1 MEVMKSLF
9 QENDMVKD
17 SKDQESINEA
27 KIVKELRKN
36 AKMNIETIA
45 KNVGISRQKVYR
57 IIKHLEET
65 HMIWGYTAIIDEYKQ
80 GLQKFI
86 LLLKRSNQP
95 LEKNT
100 VETIA
105 RSRLEHTYLDLGI
118 SIESSYYL
126 HGEYDW
132 AMVFTAVDLRYA
144 KKFAGLLIEN
154 YPGIIIKMNMM
165 QILFS
170 AREHHI
176 FNPNPNKLAE
186 FL

>member
-1 MEVMKSLF
+1 L
-9 QENDMVKD
+9 
-17 SKDQESINEA
+17 
-27 KIVKELRKN
+27 
-36 AKMNIETIA
+36 
-45 KNVGISRQKVYR
+45 
-57 IIKHLEET
+57 
-65 HMIWGYTAIIDEYKQ
+65 Q
-80 GLQKFI
+80 G
-86 LLLKRSNQP
+86 
-95 LEKNT
+95 
-100 VETIA
+100 VD
-105 RSRLEHTYLDLGI
+105 YLDLGI